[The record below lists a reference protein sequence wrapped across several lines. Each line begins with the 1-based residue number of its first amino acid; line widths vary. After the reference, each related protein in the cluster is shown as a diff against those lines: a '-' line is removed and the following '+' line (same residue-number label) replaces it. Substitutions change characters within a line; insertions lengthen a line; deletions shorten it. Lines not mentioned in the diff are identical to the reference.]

1 MGGWADGAARARAGR
16 WVHACVGVR
25 RLHIGWLLLVLAA
38 AFLSACAKPTTQCT
52 SSSDCSGDHACVDK
66 VCRARRCISSESCGI
81 GQYCDQI
88 TGGCVA
94 GCLQDSDCKYGES
107 CQGGACAA
115 KLCRSTTLDCNVGEY
130 CDQFT
135 GTCYKA
141 AGPYCKP
148 CSSSSDCSGAD
159 SRCVYISG
167 DGPFC
172 APACDE
178 DHPCPAGYT
187 CNPFTSSGEVTSY
200 HCITLCQNLDE
211 LPP

>member
-1 MGGWADGAARARAGR
+1 MT
-16 WVHACVGVR
+16 VQ
-25 RLHIGWLLLVLAA
+25 WLLGVCCLWMV
-38 AFLSACAKPTTQCT
+38 ACTPTTNTQCQ
-52 SSSDCSGDHACVDK
+52 SSSDCKGDQACVDQ
-66 VCRARRCISSESCGI
+66 VCKARTCISSESCVI

-88 TGGCVA
+88 TGSCVA
-94 GCLQDSDCKYGES
+94 GCRQDTDCKYGES
-107 CQGGACAA
+107 CQGGSCAA
-115 KLCRSTTLDCNVGEY
+115 KLCRSTNLDCAVGEY

-148 CSSSSDCSGAD
+148 CDSSADCSGAD
-159 SRCVYISG
+159 SRCTYISG

-187 CNPFTSSGEVTSY
+187 CTAFTNTGEVTSY
-200 HCITLCQNLDE
+200 HCIALCQNLEE
-211 LPP
+211 LPTRSASPSR